1 MNQIKTL
8 LRLKQDLNSTKNVYI
23 QYGCGLCAPEGWL
36 NFDSSPNLIIERLP
50 VLGFFYSGK
59 KYVGEHPTRMKFPK
73 NIQFGDIVQGLPV
86 KNTSVKGIYASHVLE
101 HLSYEDFQSAINN
114 TFDLLISEGIFR
126 LIVPDIKILAEN
138 YIKSSEHEAAI
149 SFVKETGMGSLS
161 SSRGI
166 IGIIQGILSNSKHL
180 WMWDYNSIK
189 LELEK
194 VGFTDIRRAYFNDS
208 EDKMFESVEDSG
220 RFVNAVAVQCKKPI

>member
-1 MNQIKTL
+1 
-8 LRLKQDLNSTKNVYI
+8 
-23 QYGCGLCAPEGWL
+23 
-36 NFDSSPNLIIERLP
+36 
-50 VLGFFYSGK
+50 
-59 KYVGEHPTRMKFPK
+59 
-73 NIQFGDIVQGLPV
+73 
-86 KNTSVKGIYASHVLE
+86 
-101 HLSYEDFQSAINN
+101 
-114 TFDLLISEGIFR
+114 